1 MGALRWEAQA
11 GRALDQKLIAQLPAL
26 GQVAWLPR
34 LSPSAPA
41 SMVSGSPSALE
52 QWGNVIGRSDSDD
65 DSRLPSGHLVPGVL
79 STDFPSCVL
88 TTALGGGTIMPIL
101 QMKKR
106 RPGQVQG
113 HAQGLPASQ
122 WPSWGSGL
130 DLCLAKAMP
139 FPPCARLPC
148 PL

>member
-34 LSPSAPA
+34 LSPSALA

-79 STDFPSCVL
+79 S
-88 TTALGGGTIMPIL
+88 IQI
-101 QMKKR
+101 
-106 RPGQVQG
+106 
-113 HAQGLPASQ
+113 
-122 WPSWGSGL
+122 
-130 DLCLAKAMP
+130 
-139 FPPCARLPC
+139 FPPAFSPRPLEEELLC
-148 PL
+148 PFYR